1 MTPKYPKPQD
11 EGWVFVIGDSDSNEL
26 HALKRVGVFH
36 KDSTNVSLVFYTP
49 EKVGRKIYTLYVM
62 SDSYLGLDQQYEL
75 YLDIVEPT
83 SPGEPLDYVE
93 GTEGDGDEIYI
104 SD

>member
-1 MTPKYPKPQD
+1 M
-11 EGWVFVIGDSDSNEL
+11 FVIGDSDTNEL

-49 EKVGRKIYTLYVM
+49 EKAGRKIYTLYVM

-83 SPGEPLDYVE
+83 ASGQPVDE
-93 GTEGDGDEIYI
+93 GVVGDGDGDEIYI